1 MARLLLDRGFM
12 AVRPLAGGL
21 DAWVEAGFDAWIE
34 AGLPTEPIDEVE

>member
-21 DAWVEAGFDAWIE
+21 DAWVEAGFDVEEVDLVGWR
-34 AGLPTEPIDEVE
+34 EPA